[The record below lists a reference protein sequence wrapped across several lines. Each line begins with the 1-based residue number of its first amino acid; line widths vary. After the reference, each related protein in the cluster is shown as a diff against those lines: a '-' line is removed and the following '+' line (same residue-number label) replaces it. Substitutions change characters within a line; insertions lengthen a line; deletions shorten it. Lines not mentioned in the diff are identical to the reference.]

1 MVRVGRGDAT
11 QIVDRY
17 VEAIGTTG
25 AVRVPGS
32 VLERAFERVA
42 RGFSEDH
49 GISYE
54 TWRDMGVPVDVLAR
68 CRLED

>member
-1 MVRVGRGDAT
+1 MVRVGRGDAS
-11 QIVDRY
+11 QIVGRY
-17 VEAIGTTG
+17 VEAIGPTG
-25 AVRVPGS
+25 AARVPGS

-54 TWRDMGVPVDVLAR
+54 TWRDLGVPVEVLAR
-68 CRLED
+68 CCLED